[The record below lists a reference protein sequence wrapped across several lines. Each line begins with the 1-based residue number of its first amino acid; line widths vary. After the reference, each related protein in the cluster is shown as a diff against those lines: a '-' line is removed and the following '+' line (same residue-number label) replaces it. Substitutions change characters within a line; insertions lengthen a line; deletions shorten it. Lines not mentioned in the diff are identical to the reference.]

1 MLSFS
6 GSAGG
11 VPHGCAP
18 LELCWAKV
26 LSLDRVAA
34 LGAEPVRCMTGL
46 YSELAASPAAS
57 LAVFASNVPGAVTGL
72 ELVAAGV
79 VRFRGEVP
87 LTATP

>member
-1 MLSFS
+1 
-6 GSAGG
+6 
-11 VPHGCAP
+11 
-18 LELCWAKV
+18 
-26 LSLDRVAA
+26 
-34 LGAEPVRCMTGL
+34 MTGL